1 MTKGDRPVADV
12 TEYKATFELI
22 DSDDDG
28 FISADELVRLL
39 TILGE
44 EVTPAQAEEVVRSA
58 DGSADDLISLTEFA
72 SYMASK
78 SR

>member
-1 MTKGDRPVADV
+1 VADV

-44 EVTPAQAEEVVRSA
+44 EVTEEQAKEVVRAA
-58 DGSADDLISLTEFA
+58 DGSADDLISLEEFA
-72 SYMASK
+72 NYMASK
-78 SR
+78 SG

>member
-1 MTKGDRPVADV
+1 MADV

-39 TILGE
+39 TILGDP
-44 EVTPAQAEEVVRSA
+44 VTPEQAEEVVRSA
-58 DGSADDLISLTEFA
+58 DGSADDLISLEEFA
-72 SYMASK
+72 SYMAAK
-78 SR
+78 AR

>member
-1 MTKGDRPVADV
+1 VADA

-28 FISADELVRLL
+28 FISAAELVRLM

-44 EVTPAQAEEVVRSA
+44 QVTEEQAKEIVGSA
-58 DGSADDLISLTEFA
+58 DTSADDLISLDEFA
-72 SYMASK
+72 AFMASK
-78 SR
+78 SAS

>member
-1 MTKGDRPVADV
+1 MADA

-28 FISADELVRLL
+28 FISAAELVRLM

-44 EVTPAQAEEVVRSA
+44 QVTEEQAKGIVRAA
-58 DGSADDLISLTEFA
+58 DSSSDDLISLEEFS

-78 SR
+78 AGN

>member
-1 MTKGDRPVADV
+1 VADV

-28 FISADELVRLL
+28 FVSAGELVRLM

-44 EVTPAQAEEVVRSA
+44 EVTEQQAEEIVRAA
-58 DGSADDLISLTEFA
+58 DRSADDLISLEEFA
-72 SYMASK
+72 SYMAS
-78 SR
+78 RAG

>member
-1 MTKGDRPVADV
+1 VADV

-28 FISADELVRLL
+28 FISAAELVRLM

-44 EVTPAQAEEVVRSA
+44 KVTEEQAKEIVGSA
-58 DGSADDLISLTEFA
+58 DTSADDLISLDEFA
-72 SYMASK
+72 AFMASK
-78 SR
+78 SAS

>member
-1 MTKGDRPVADV
+1 VADA

-28 FISADELVRLL
+28 FISAAELVRLM

-44 EVTPAQAEEVVRSA
+44 QATEEQAKEIVRSA
-58 DGSADDLISLTEFA
+58 DSSADDLISLAEFA
-72 SYMASK
+72 AFMASK
-78 SR
+78 SAG

>member
-1 MTKGDRPVADV
+1 VADV

-44 EVTPAQAEEVVRSA
+44 EVTAEQAKQVVRSA
-58 DGSADDLISLTEFA
+58 DGSADDLISLAEFA